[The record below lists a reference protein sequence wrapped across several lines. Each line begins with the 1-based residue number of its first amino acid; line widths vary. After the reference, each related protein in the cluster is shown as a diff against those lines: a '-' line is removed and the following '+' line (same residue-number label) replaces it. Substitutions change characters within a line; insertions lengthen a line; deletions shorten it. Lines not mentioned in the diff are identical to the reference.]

1 MRAME
6 IREDYTNWIAEL
18 ERARSPELDFGVWW
32 TLTPDAAPVR
42 GIPFDDGVLISAEL
56 NARRR
61 RVEAHAATRW
71 RVSWIEDT
79 GELYARDLAMNSERV
94 IVLGRY
100 PTRAAIEERMDGW
113 AAGGAKALSKF
124 FPEAFS

>member
-1 MRAME
+1 VMRAME

-32 TLTPDAAPVR
+32 TLTPDAAP
-42 GIPFDDGVLISAEL
+42 DGVLISAEL

-61 RVEAHAATRW
+61 RVEAHAVTRW

-100 PTRAAIEERMDGW
+100 PTRAAIEERMGDW